1 MGITSAG
8 LFAMGVAACV
18 SGAAFAGPESA
29 PDPLAGPRVTT
40 PAKKT
45 TLVER
50 DFDGKVRRLEVSPEE
65 AAVRLLELD
74 DATKGKVNEAIA
86 ARSKLFDDFVRQ
98 NFDLLLKF
106 ASSQGNKA
114 DRGMLLRE
122 TFEKAAPIRE
132 HGRLQEHLVAVL
144 PEDKKQT
151 FTHLVDEY
159 RNAVTAEEAKLP
171 NEQGKPSG
179 RTGAAIKV
187 GLEQFGQ
194 DVKRAYERVIAAGQ
208 GKLETFLKNLD
219 LNAEQEQKIR
229 KMVVDFYTQ
238 YLGKEP
244 PGGAKLDLV
253 MKVAAELE
261 PPQKRKLWEFVRK
274 GE

>member
-1 MGITSAG
+1 MLLTS
-8 LFAMGVAACV
+8 
-18 SGAAFAGPESA
+18 STFAGPDDK
-29 PDPLAGPRVTT
+29 PDPLAGPTVAA
-40 PAKKT
+40 PAKRL

-65 AAVRLLELD
+65 AAVRLLDLD
-74 DATKGKVNEAIA
+74 SATKVKVNEAIA

-114 DRGMLLRE
+114 DQGMLLRE
-122 TFEKAAPIRE
+122 TFEKAAKIRE
-132 HGRLQEHLVAVL
+132 HGRLQEHVLAVL
-144 PEDKKQT
+144 PEDKKQI
-151 FTHLVDEY
+151 FAKLVDDY
-159 RNAVTAEEAKLP
+159 RAAVIGEEAKLP

-179 RTGAAIKV
+179 RTGAAIKT

-194 DVKRAYERVIAAGQ
+194 DVKRAYERVIAEGQ
-208 GKLETFLKNLD
+208 GKLETFLKQLD
-219 LNAEQEQKIR
+219 LSAEQDQKVR
-229 KMVVDFYTQ
+229 KLIVDFYTQ

-244 PGGAKLDLV
+244 PGAAKLQLV

-261 PPQKRKLWEFVRK
+261 PAQKQKLWSFIRK
-274 GE
+274 GD

>member
-1 MGITSAG
+1 MGANSG
-8 LFAMGVAACV
+8 GVVVVCVAAILG
-18 SGAAFAGPESA
+18 GAAYAGPEGA
-29 PDPLAGPRVTT
+29 PDPLAGPRITT
-40 PAKKT
+40 AVKKL

-65 AAVRLLELD
+65 EAVRRLELD
-74 DATKGKVNEAIA
+74 EATKGKVNEAIA

-98 NFDLLLKF
+98 NLDLLLKF
-106 ASSQGNKA
+106 ASSHGNKA

-132 HGRLQEHLVAVL
+132 HGRLQEHVLAVL
-144 PEDKKQT
+144 PEDKKQA
-151 FTHLVDEY
+151 FTQLVDEY
-159 RNAVTAEEAKLP
+159 RNAVIAEEAKLP
-171 NEQGKPSG
+171 NEQGKQSG
-179 RTGAAIKV
+179 RTGAAMRV

-194 DVKRAYERVIAAGQ
+194 DVKRAYERVIAEGQ

-219 LNAEQEQKIR
+219 LSTEQDQKIR

-238 YLGKEP
+238 YLGKEAP
-244 PGGAKLDLV
+244 AGAKLELV

-261 PPQKRKLWEFVRK
+261 PAQKRKLWEFIRK